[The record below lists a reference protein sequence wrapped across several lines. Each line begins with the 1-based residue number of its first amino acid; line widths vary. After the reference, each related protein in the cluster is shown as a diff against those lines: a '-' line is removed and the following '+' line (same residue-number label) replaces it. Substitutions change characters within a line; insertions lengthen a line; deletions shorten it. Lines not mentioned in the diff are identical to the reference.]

1 MQVTNNL
8 RELLVSYN
16 LIAISMLIDVNFL
29 TLCRTKLEKIYI
41 FSKCHFYLD
50 FHVTRYNHN
59 DRVSRYSV
67 NEIGK
72 RFNTI

>member
-8 RELLVSYN
+8 RELLVSYI

-41 FSKCHFYLD
+41 FSKCHFCLD
-50 FHVTRYNHN
+50 YHVTRYNHN